1 MLTYVIINSRLL
13 KDLYK
18 NKIMFGCYHCG
29 KGLLYGRS
37 HTHHRGVAG
46 GRWKKRAPK
55 TQRIFKANLV
65 RLNIIEKGK
74 TVRIRLCTKCLK
86 RIRKDM
92 LDGKKPFLTLAFVKK
107 EMNTKN
113 KENKS
118 IEDAKEKAKVKVK
131 KTSLKKTKTTKKTT
145 K

>member
-1 MLTYVIINSRLL
+1 MI
-13 KDLYK
+13 
-18 NKIMFGCYHCG
+18 FGCYHCG

-65 RLNIIEKGK
+65 RLSIIEKGK
-74 TVRIRLCTKCLK
+74 AVRIRLCTKCLK

-92 LDGKKPFLTLAFVKK
+92 ADGKKPFLQLKSVK
-107 EMNTKN
+107 TV
-113 KENKS
+113 KS
-118 IEDAKEKAKVKVK
+118 AESVESVKLVKSAKAKL
-131 KTSLKKTKTTKKTT
+131 TNSPD
-145 K
+145 

>member
-1 MLTYVIINSRLL
+1 MI
-13 KDLYK
+13 
-18 NKIMFGCYHCG
+18 FGCYHCG

-65 RLNIIEKGK
+65 RLSIIEKGK

-92 LDGKKPFLTLAFVKK
+92 IDGKKPFLTLANVKK
-107 EMNTKN
+107 EMNAKN
-113 KENKS
+113 KDLSAQEKTKV
-118 IEDAKEKAKVKVK
+118 AEKAKAK
-131 KTSLKKTKTTKKTT
+131 KTSVKKTKTPKK
-145 K
+145 